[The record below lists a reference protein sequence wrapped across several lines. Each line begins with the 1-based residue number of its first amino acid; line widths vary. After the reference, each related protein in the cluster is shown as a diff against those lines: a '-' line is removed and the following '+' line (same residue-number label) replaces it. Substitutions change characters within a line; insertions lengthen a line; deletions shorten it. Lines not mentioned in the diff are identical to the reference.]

1 MWIIYRHI
9 APNGKSY
16 IGQTLQSPDDR
27 WKDGFGYLKT
37 RTKFAKAII
46 DFGWSTFKHEILE
59 TDIPTIEIAN
69 EREIYWIEYYNSYY
83 NGYNSTLGGS
93 GLKDGKH
100 IYKIDMLDLSVI
112 CEYSSIAAAGREY
125 GTAKEKCI
133 SDCCERKM
141 HSSCGFYWCYTED
154 FNENWTPIEKSKFS
168 SGNERPVCQISPD
181 NLEIIHTFN
190 SCAEASKALGITT
203 INAAAIGSQNKAGGF
218 YWCYVEDYPTWTP
231 PVRKSTGNR
240 RKVGQFDKDNNLI
253 AEFESAAAAARAIGG
268 DPSGIGKVCRG
279 QKTMAYGYIWKFI

>member
-46 DFGWSTFKHEILE
+46 DFGWSAFKHEILE

-154 FNENWTPIEKSKFS
+154 FNENESYIEDMENKLVHILEKVDGVGQVEVMITLKSSRESVLNKDAS
-168 SGNERPVCQISPD
+168 EESQTEEENSNGTKKYSQNDKREEETVLADASGESAPYVIKELAPEISGVIIACEGAD
-181 NLEIIHTFN
+181 NNTV
-190 SCAEASKALGITT
+190 
-203 INAAAIGSQNKAGGF
+203 AAAVTQAAQVLFGISSNHI
-218 YWCYVEDYPTWTP
+218 
-231 PVRKSTGNR
+231 
-240 RKVGQFDKDNNLI
+240 KVLKM
-253 AEFESAAAAARAIGG
+253 EVH
-268 DPSGIGKVCRG
+268 K
-279 QKTMAYGYIWKFI
+279 